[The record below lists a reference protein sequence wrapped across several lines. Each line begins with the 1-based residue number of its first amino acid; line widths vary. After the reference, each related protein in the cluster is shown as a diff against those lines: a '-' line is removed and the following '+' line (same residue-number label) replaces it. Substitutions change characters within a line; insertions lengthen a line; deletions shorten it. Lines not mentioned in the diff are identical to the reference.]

1 MLPSKLGQPYSDSR
15 KHKKR
20 NVGRIYSDAST
31 HLSLLIFLANG
42 LGRNNHFNLKD
53 LYKEPNEA
61 ISLFY
66 QFHKKI
72 IIKLMLTPSDRQVH
86 LYFMSPELYFLK
98 PMNLKTL
105 ISIKTQ

>member
-1 MLPSKLGQPYSDSR
+1 M
-15 KHKKR
+15 
-20 NVGRIYSDAST
+20 
-31 HLSLLIFLANG
+31 SLDFLANG

-53 LYKEPNEA
+53 LYKEPKEA

-72 IIKLMLTPSDRQVH
+72 IIKLMLTPSDRQVR
-86 LYFMSPELYFLK
+86 LYFISPELYFLK
-98 PMNLKTL
+98 SMNLKTL